1 MNKNGKVATYIPIL
15 ARADP
20 DSWGVSVCTVDG
32 QRHSIGDVKDP
43 FTIQSVSKTLTY
55 ASILNDRGSE
65 KVHEYIGYEPSGHSF
80 NKIRLDVNGKPH
92 NPMINTGAILA
103 CSLLKPE
110 MDKRQ
115 RFNYVKNKFQN
126 LAGGEFMRK
135 NLGAFLSEKDNADQ
149 NFAIAYYM
157 KANKCF
163 PEGTILEE
171 VLDLYFQLCAIDI
184 NCESGAVIAATLANG
199 GVCPI
204 TDDHLL
210 RSETVQDTLSLMFSC
225 GMYDYS
231 GQFAFKVGLP
241 AKSGVSGCIILV
253 VPKVMGVCLWSPPL
267 DQWGNSCRGIEF
279 CENFNEQFHFH
290 NFDIGKEMTLRQRHT
305 SRSKYQNKAMEV
317 VKVLFGAFKGDVTAM
332 RRYALQGVEMNQQD
346 YDGRTALHV
355 AAAEGHLNVVNFL
368 LEECHVDFRLKDRW
382 GYTPLEEAKRF
393 GKKDIEELLEQMA
406 GYEVET

>member
-171 VLDLYFQLCAIDI
+171 VLDLYFQ
-184 NCESGAVIAATLANG
+184 
-199 GVCPI
+199 
-204 TDDHLL
+204 
-210 RSETVQDTLSLMFSC
+210 
-225 GMYDYS
+225 
-231 GQFAFKVGLP
+231 VGLP